1 MEIKVV
7 LDTNVLVSALI
18 STGLP
23 NKVVFDCVIGR
34 NIPICLS
41 QAILDEY
48 ENVLMRPKFAKF
60 SNFRTNAKR
69 LLPKLVRVAEFYEP
83 VIKLDFIKDESDNR
97 FLELAVSAKANFI
110 ITGNTNDFTFPEYE
124 GIQIVSP
131 KFFYENYCQ

>member
-1 MEIKVV
+1 MV

>member
-1 MEIKVV
+1 
-7 LDTNVLVSALI
+7 VSALI

>member
-1 MEIKVV
+1 VV